1 MMNSFATIYFH
12 NYLRLD
18 EMPVPVTISQVKSSA
33 LKDQDL
39 NSSTEMNSNGVEKFS
54 SIEDPPDTRI
64 GMLKNERVN
73 TIVTIDVKGKE
84 YRNGKIYLELKALIR
99 SNYFPSINFFT

>member
-33 LKDQDL
+33 LKSQDL

-54 SIEDPPDTRI
+54 SIEDSPE
-64 GMLKNERVN
+64 MLKNEMVN
-73 TIVTIDVKGKE
+73 TIVTIDVNGKE
-84 YRNGKIYLELKALIR
+84 NRNGKI
-99 SNYFPSINFFT
+99 

>member
-1 MMNSFATIYFH
+1 M
-12 NYLRLD
+12 
-18 EMPVPVTISQVKSSA
+18 
-33 LKDQDL
+33 

-84 YRNGKIYLELKALIR
+84 YRNGKIYLELKALII
-99 SNYFPSINFFT
+99 SPV

>member
-33 LKDQDL
+33 LKSQDL
-39 NSSTEMNSNGVEKFS
+39 NSSTEMNSNGVEQFS
-54 SIEDPPDTRI
+54 SIEDPPER
-64 GMLKNERVN
+64 LKNEMVN
-73 TIVTIDVKGKE
+73 TIVTIDVNGKE
-84 YRNGKIYLELKALIR
+84 NRNGKI
-99 SNYFPSINFFT
+99 